1 MWLVTDDL
9 SEDALSNNSLG
20 KNGAET
26 APIVSSRP
34 GASRASLGGIRVLTV
49 LAAIFVAAVL
59 AVAIMVGLTL
69 FLPGSSQAVWVQFS
83 ELEGRVQLGYCPSLA
98 GTFEGTA
105 LTRDLDGSSDIV
117 PVKVSAEEC
126 GNAIFADGVW
136 LYLHR
141 ASVTIASTAR

>member
-1 MWLVTDDL
+1 MWLVTRD
-9 SEDALSNNSLG
+9 SSGEASSNDSLG
-20 KNGAET
+20 ENGAMT
-26 APIVSSRP
+26 APFFSARP
-34 GASRASLGGIRVLTV
+34 GASRETRGGIRFLTV

-59 AVAIMVGLTL
+59 AVAIMVGLKL
-69 FLPGSSQAVWVQFS
+69 FLPGPSQAVWVQFS

-105 LTRDLDGSSDIV
+105 LSRDLDSGSDIV
-117 PVKVSAEEC
+117 PVKVTAEEC